1 MKHHDEKQARDVIVD
16 RTIAR
21 LREALAKLPAEHWE
35 AVGNEV
41 RTPDKALVCTAQG
54 AIQRSAYIGA
64 CSPAD
69 MTLLLDE
76 LERLR
81 GLAPPPVNNSPSE
94 PQIPGA
100 EVYVSVPKGS
110 W

>member
-1 MKHHDEKQARDVIVD
+1 MTHHDDKPARDVIVD

-21 LREALAKLPAEHWE
+21 LREALTKLPAEHWQ
-35 AVGNEV
+35 AIGNEV
-41 RTPDKALVCTAQG
+41 RTSDNAPVCTTQG
-54 AIQRSAYIGA
+54 AIERSAYIGA

-69 MTLLLDE
+69 ITLLLDA

-94 PQIPGA
+94 PQVPGS
-100 EVYVSVPKGS
+100 EVFVSVPKGS